1 MIYYRED
8 SKQVEFTP
16 ITKPVAEGEQGY
28 IYKLNN
34 TKCIKMYKDGMPTID
49 PKIFKLYQDLSLEGY
64 SRLHELWYRDSKLQE
79 VGAYIMD
86 FYKSD
91 ADNILFMPVDY
102 TIENLNIL
110 YNSVK
115 ILSEYR
121 VLVRDLIPQNAIL
134 SSDKI
139 TVVDYDSSINSTRN
153 IKVIENHNINCLMIL
168 FRKIYNEGF
177 RKLAIKIDNN
187 QGLQNYINHLFLNT
201 DEPIKKL
208 QKKMKKGR
216 PIDYLYKGC

>member
-1 MIYYRED
+1 
-8 SKQVEFTP
+8 
-16 ITKPVAEGEQGY
+16 
-28 IYKLNN
+28 
-34 TKCIKMYKDGMPTID
+34 
-49 PKIFKLYQDLSLEGY
+49 
-64 SRLHELWYRDSKLQE
+64 
-79 VGAYIMD
+79 MD